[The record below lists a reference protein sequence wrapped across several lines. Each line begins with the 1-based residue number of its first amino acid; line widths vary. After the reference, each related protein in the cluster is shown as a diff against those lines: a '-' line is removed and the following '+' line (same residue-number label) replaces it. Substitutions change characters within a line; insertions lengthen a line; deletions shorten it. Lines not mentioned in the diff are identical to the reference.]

1 MKTNDVTMVV
11 KKLNKQT
18 VEFHN
23 LFIQRTVEWAHKKYA
38 ACIKYL
44 EEYEPQYNELVN
56 EIRSIGSCTYR
67 SEAYYRWI
75 DLAKRRDAFQKAISK
90 AKMVTYKGVDDFV
103 KRSVEAAEETFNRN
117 INVLA
122 TKLIDKGI
130 NTTKMSVK
138 HIDDDNKYFE
148 LYITD
153 GTLNLY
159 ARSILAAEYSDKM
172 ATHFRF
178 IITNRK

>member
-1 MKTNDVTMVV
+1 
-11 KKLNKQT
+11 
-18 VEFHN
+18 
-23 LFIQRTVEWAHKKYA
+23 
-38 ACIKYL
+38 
-44 EEYEPQYNELVN
+44 
-56 EIRSIGSCTYR
+56 
-67 SEAYYRWI
+67 
-75 DLAKRRDAFQKAISK
+75 
-90 AKMVTYKGVDDFV
+90 MVTYKGVDDFV